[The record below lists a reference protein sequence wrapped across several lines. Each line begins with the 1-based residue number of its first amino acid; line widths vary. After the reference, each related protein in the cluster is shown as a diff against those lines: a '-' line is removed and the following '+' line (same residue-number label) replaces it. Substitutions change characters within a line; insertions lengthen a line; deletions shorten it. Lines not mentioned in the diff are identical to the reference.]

1 MPDQDEK
8 SDAAPK
14 PIESQFLVHGRD
26 GPYLMEKAKWPVL
39 TLLDENE
46 PVEVLTQE
54 DSSLKGK
61 SLNNTFVFG

>member
-1 MPDQDEK
+1 
-8 SDAAPK
+8 
-14 PIESQFLVHGRD
+14 
-26 GPYLMEKAKWPVL
+26 MEKAKWPVL

-61 SLNNTFVFG
+61 SLNDTFVFG